1 MLQINIQRENEM
13 NKGGE
18 GRGRPSLEF
27 RGVAEMAKQQWR
39 SKSFCNHIDPDK
51 EEQLK
56 RVKIGT
62 RCYLQFRYFQEIDA
76 RN

>member
-1 MLQINIQRENEM
+1 MLQIDTERENEM

-27 RGVAEMAKQQWR
+27 RGVGEMAKQQRR

-62 RCYLQFRYFQEIDA
+62 PSCLQLRYFHEM
-76 RN
+76 